1 VERVLLLVDDEENIL
16 RSLRRALHRAGY
28 KILMAHSGE
37 EGLKV
42 LEEHTVGVI
51 VSDQRMPG
59 MIGAE
64 FLGRARERYPDTVRI
79 MLSGYTE
86 LDSVT
91 EAINQGAIYK
101 FLTKPWEDD
110 LLRANIEE
118 AFEYYELRHENQRLA
133 RELSNINRDLEQRV
147 KERTRE
153 AVLSTR
159 SLQVAHDVL
168 EALPVGVIGVDCN
181 GTIVF
186 ANQFAHRLLDEQGLG
201 LVGRQAKAALPT
213 AIQSILG
220 CGEMSASQVVELET
234 AGQSVAIFSGQLGQ
248 NSEIRG
254 NVLVCTPIEGYR
266 Q

>member
-1 VERVLLLVDDEENIL
+1 MERVLLLVDDEENIL
-16 RSLRRALHRAGY
+16 RSLRRALHCAGY
-28 KILMAHSGE
+28 KILMARSGE

-42 LEEHTVGVI
+42 LEEHKVGVI

-133 RELSNINRDLEQRV
+133 RELSDINRDLEQRV

-159 SLQVAHDVL
+159 SLQVARDVL

-181 GTIVF
+181 GTIVS
-186 ANQFAHRLLDEQGLG
+186 ANQLAHRLLDEQNLG
-201 LVGRQAKAALPT
+201 LVGRQAEVALPLS
-213 AIQSILG
+213 IQSILG
-220 CGEMSASQVVELET
+220 CGEMSAPQVVALET
-234 AGQSVAIFSGQLGQ
+234 PDQSVTIVSSLLGRD
-248 NSEIRG
+248 SEIRG
-254 NVLVCTPIEGYR
+254 NVLVCTPIDG
-266 Q
+266 